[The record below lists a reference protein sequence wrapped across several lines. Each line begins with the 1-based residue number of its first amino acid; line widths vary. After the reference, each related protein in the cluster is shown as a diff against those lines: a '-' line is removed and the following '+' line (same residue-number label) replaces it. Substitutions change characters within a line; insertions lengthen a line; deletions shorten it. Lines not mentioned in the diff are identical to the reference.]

1 MPAISSKTFL
11 LLGFIVLLL
20 ARLPVILF
28 NAEINPDESQML
40 TQAIT
45 LSKVNWV
52 WGVAVDGT
60 TSGPL
65 NSYLLWFSHLLGFP
79 LNYVLAHFI
88 STLLALLSWA
98 IIYRF
103 CQILTNTISAQIA
116 SVVTLLFLAITQHAD
131 LVSYNSESLALLL
144 ISICGLQLAKIYTS
158 KQFNIL
164 NISIFS
170 LCASMI
176 PFAKIQAIFIIFG
189 LGLILILMMVVRKS
203 ALRVYLQLGLA
214 ALLFPLLFLGI
225 LWYNDVLSYFLQHYI
240 IGNSVIRRFG
250 LVDCSILMEDSI
262 SFKDSII
269 SIWTGTKQ
277 SRDLMLLLLNVVVV
291 LAVGLTF
298 NKFNNRLQIGN
309 YVVEIANPDQQKV
322 SNFREVYLIATLFI
336 LILTLYSIGKPA
348 TSRVHYYLFLLP
360 SVTLLMSLCYQD
372 RLQIGSYKVGI
383 LNPPKKSLIF
393 IITFLILGQVAN
405 LYLRYQQTGG
415 INLYPSTKT
424 VSSDLGKIISK
435 YAHQN
440 EPICIWGWACK
451 YHVELQLPQAT
462 RQNHSILQTIENY
475 TFREK
480 YLEEYTQELA
490 RNKPSVII
498 DAVGKSS
505 TLIQNQV
512 KYSLEKQ
519 KDIKKLLDIYYSKLP
534 IKPDDCTIY
543 IRKDRL

>member
-1 MPAISSKTFL
+1 MLF
-11 LLGFIVLLL
+11 L

-45 LSKVNWV
+45 LSKINWV

-79 LNYVLAHFI
+79 LNYVSAHFI
-88 STLLALLSWA
+88 SALLALLSWA
-98 IIYRF
+98 ITYRF
-103 CQILTNTISAQIA
+103 CQILTDIILAQIA
-116 SVVTLLFLAITQHAD
+116 SVVTLLFLATTQNAD

-144 ISICGLQLAKIYTS
+144 ISICGLQLAKIYVS

-164 NISIFS
+164 NISIFG

-189 LGLILILMMVVRKS
+189 LGLILVLMMIVRKS
-203 ALRVYLQLGLA
+203 FFKSYLQLVFS
-214 ALLFPLLFLGI
+214 ALVFPTLFLGI
-225 LWYNDVLSYFLQHYI
+225 LWYNDVLDYFLQHYI

-250 LVDCSILMEDSI
+250 LINDSILMENSI
-262 SFKDSII
+262 SFKDSIV
-269 SIWTGTKQ
+269 SIWTGIKR
-277 SRDLMLLLLNVVVV
+277 SRDLMILLLNIVVVSI
-291 LAVGLTF
+291 VGLTF
-298 NKFNNRLQIGN
+298 NRLDNRLQIGN
-309 YVVEIANPDQQKV
+309 SSVEIANPDQQKV
-322 SNFREVYLIATLFI
+322 SNFREVYLITTFFI

-360 SVTLLMSLCYQD
+360 SVTLLMSLCCQGQ
-372 RLQIGSYKVGI
+372 LQIGSYKVGI
-383 LNPPKKSLIF
+383 LNPEKPSQRLKNSSIF

-415 INLYPSTKT
+415 INLYPSTKI

-451 YHVELQLPQAT
+451 YHIELQLPQAT

-490 RNKPSVII
+490 KNKPSVIV
-498 DAVGKSS
+498 DAVGQSS

-519 KDIKKLLDIYYSKLP
+519 KGIKKLLDIYYSKLP